1 MRAASYVSLDEAL
14 ETLAPYGIELKN
26 GNSNHAPMVV
36 EALCALGRPDAVMP
50 WLTRYRDR
58 MLPRNVA
65 GGRIRRDD
73 WRAALGER
81 AGFADWSAFF
91 TEELRERPWREV
103 LDHWMER
110 LAPGFCAAATH
121 GVIRVGHAVR
131 GLAERET
138 SPRLRELA
146 DAFASWAATYQE
158 LPAGGQVANGKL
170 TPREAIARVPVVPP
184 DRREKAGNIT
194 AALRVLDDMPEF
206 SSAIGLID
214 ASGELTPL
222 IAELTE
228 VFAQVYLAN
237 ANDIRTTIAF
247 IHGVTSPAA
256 LGNIAPVISERT
268 ARAALRYAWQAGC
281 GLYACFGGGTAT
293 AEIIAPRESNE
304 EEVVDHAIA
313 HGDEHVIKF
322 TEACLHR
329 YALCPS
335 SVYIAAADHVRGMI
349 PRR

>member
-1 MRAASYVSLDEAL
+1 MRSYVSLDDAL
-14 ETLAPYGIELKN
+14 EALAPYGIELKN
-26 GNSNHAPMVV
+26 GNSNHAPMVA

-65 GGRIRRDD
+65 DGRIRRDD

-81 AGFADWSAFF
+81 ARFADWSAFF
-91 TEELRERPWREV
+91 TEQLQERPWREV
-103 LDHWMER
+103 LDHWMGR

-158 LPAGGQVANGKL
+158 LPANGQAASGTL
-170 TPREAIARVPVVPP
+170 TPREAIARVPVVPR

-206 SSAIGLID
+206 STAIGLID
-214 ASGELTPL
+214 TERELAPL
-222 IAELTE
+222 VAELTE
-228 VFAQVYLAN
+228 VFARVYLAN
-237 ANDIRTTIAF
+237 AHDIRTTIAF

-256 LGNIAPVISERT
+256 LANIAPEIGEPT
-268 ARAALRYAWQAGC
+268 ARAALPFAWQSGC
-281 GLYACFGGGTAT
+281 GLYACFGGNAAM
-293 AEIIAPRESNE
+293 AEGVEAPAADADGLVER
-304 EEVVDHAIA
+304 AIA

-329 YALCPS
+329 HRLSPS
-335 SVYIAAADHVRGMI
+335 PVYIAAANHVRGMI

>member
-1 MRAASYVSLDEAL
+1 
-14 ETLAPYGIELKN
+14 
-26 GNSNHAPMVV
+26 
-36 EALCALGRPDAVMP
+36 VMP

-65 GGRIRRDD
+65 GGRIRGDD
-73 WRAALGER
+73 WRAALGKR
-81 AGFADWSAFF
+81 ARFADWSAFF
-91 TEELRERPWREV
+91 TEQLRERPWREV
-103 LDHWMER
+103 LDHWMGR

-131 GLAERET
+131 GLTERET

-158 LPAGGQVANGKL
+158 LPAKGHAAQGGL

-184 DRREKAGNIT
+184 DRRERAGNIT
-194 AALRVLDDMPEF
+194 AALRVLDEMPEF
-206 SSAIGLID
+206 SPAIGLIGT
-214 ASGELTPL
+214 SGELTPL
-222 IAELTE
+222 VAELTE

-256 LGNIAPVISERT
+256 LGNIAPEISERT
-268 ARAALRYAWQAGC
+268 ARAALRFAWQSGC

-293 AEIIAPRESNE
+293 TDAIEPCEADEDQL
-304 EEVVDHAIA
+304 VDRSVA

-322 TEACLHR
+322 TEACLRR
-329 YALCPS
+329 YALSPS
-335 SVYIAAADHVRGMI
+335 PVYIAAADHVLGMI
-349 PRR
+349 PQR